1 MIDSVLLTGRALDAE
16 LVWQIGVEGAGIS
29 LDPEALDAVRRNR
42 AALEIAI
49 ERGDPIYGVTT
60 GLGALV
66 RERVSFDEAAAMQR
80 DVLRSHAAG
89 VGDPLP
95 PEVVRAAVAAAGEQ
109 LILAGFDQSRVLE
122 LRLLDD

>member
-1 MIDSVLLTGRALDAE
+1 MADTVLLTGRTLDAD
-16 LVWQIGVEGAGIS
+16 LVWQIGVEGVGIS
-29 LDPEALDAVRRNR
+29 LDREALEAVQRNR
-42 AALEIAI
+42 AVLEAAI

-95 PEVVRAAVAAAGEQ
+95 PEVVRA
-109 LILAGFDQSRVLE
+109 
-122 LRLLDD
+122 